1 MCTKSG
7 GRDDPAPT
15 VNVNFIVHLTSL
27 SVIVPLFNERESL
40 PELIGQLYAAMGENE
55 LRRLFPEPFGFEIIL
70 VDDGST
76 DDSCA
81 LIGSM
86 IAERPELRLI
96 SFQRNFGKT
105 AALSAGFMAATGD
118 CVCTIDADLQDD
130 PFAIK
135 EMIRKLQEGYDLV
148 SGWKQE
154 RKDPLSKIL
163 PSKLFNAVTRL
174 FTGITIHDFNCGLKV
189 YRKEVTR
196 RLELHGDMHRYIP
209 VLAEWMGFR
218 ITELPVKHHARKF
231 GTTKYGSSRFFSG
244 LFDFLSV
251 LFITRY
257 LRRPMHFF
265 GMAGLISFLS
275 GFIISL
281 YITLDKILLN
291 KPVSNRPIL
300 FLGILLLIL
309 GVQLFSTGL
318 LGEILST
325 SSAKGSSFAVR
336 ETLNLTDGQA
346 KKFGA
351 AD

>member
-1 MCTKSG
+1 
-7 GRDDPAPT
+7 
-15 VNVNFIVHLTSL
+15 LLSL
-27 SVIVPLFNERESL
+27 SIIVPLFNERESL
-40 PELIGQLYAAMGENE
+40 PELIDQLYLAMQERE
-55 LRRLFPEPFGFEIIL
+55 LRDLFLEPFCFEIIM

-76 DDSCA
+76 D
-81 LIGSM
+81 GSSRV
-86 IAERPELRLI
+86 IERFIESKPEVRLI

-105 AALSAGFMAATGD
+105 AALSAGFMAAAGEY
-118 CVCTIDADLQDD
+118 VCTIDADLQDD
-130 PFAIK
+130 PYAIK
-135 EMIRKLQEGYDLV
+135 ELIKKLQEGYDLV

-154 RKDPLSKIL
+154 RKDPISKTL

-174 FTGITIHDFNCGLKV
+174 FTGMTIHDFNCGLKV
-189 YRKEVTR
+189 YRSEVTSR
-196 RLELHGDMHRYIP
+196 IELHGDMHRYIP

-218 ITELPVKHHARKF
+218 ITELPVSHRARQF
-231 GTTKYGSSRFFSG
+231 GSTKYGSSRFFSG

-265 GMAGLISFLS
+265 GMAGLSSFLL

-281 YITLDKILLN
+281 YVTLDKILLH

-318 LGEILST
+318 LGEMLST
-325 SSAKGSSFAVR
+325 SSSKSSSYTIR
-336 ETLNLTDGQA
+336 KTLNLTDRQA
-346 KKFGA
+346 KQFGCTE
-351 AD
+351 

>member
-1 MCTKSG
+1 M
-7 GRDDPAPT
+7 
-15 VNVNFIVHLTSL
+15 
-27 SVIVPLFNERESL
+27 SVIVPLFNEGESL
-40 PELIGQLYAAMGENE
+40 PELIRQLSLAMAERE
-55 LRRLFPEPFGFEIIL
+55 LHDLFVEPFSFEIIL

-76 DDSCA
+76 DDSCRI
-81 LIGSM
+81 IGRMTPSM
-86 IAERPELRLI
+86 PELRLI

-118 CVCTIDADLQDD
+118 LVCTIDADLQDD

-135 EMIRKLQEGYDLV
+135 GMIRKLHEGYDLV

-154 RKDPLSKIL
+154 RKDPLSKTV
-163 PSKLFNAVTRL
+163 PSKLFNGVTRL
-174 FTGITIHDFNCGLKV
+174 FTGITLHDFNCGLKV

-209 VLAEWMGFR
+209 VLAQWMGFR
-218 ITELPVKHHARKF
+218 IAELPVEHRARKF

-265 GMAGLISFLS
+265 GMAGLMSFFS
-275 GFIISL
+275 GFLISL

-318 LGEILST
+318 LGEMLST
-325 SSAKGSSFAVR
+325 SSAKGNTFAVR
-336 ETLNLTDGQA
+336 ETLNLNPGQA
-346 KKFGA
+346 KKFGPT
-351 AD
+351 D

>member
-1 MCTKSG
+1 M
-7 GRDDPAPT
+7 
-15 VNVNFIVHLTSL
+15 TSL
-27 SVIVPLFNERESL
+27 SVIVPLFNEQESL
-40 PELIGQLYAAMGENE
+40 TDLLDQLYAALHDRE
-55 LRRLFPEPFGFEIIL
+55 LRQLFEEEFNFEIIM

-76 DDSCA
+76 DGSCR
-81 LIGSM
+81 LISNM
-86 IAERPELRLI
+86 IMSRPEIRLI

-118 CVCTIDADLQDD
+118 YICTIDADLQDD

-135 EMIRKLQEGYDLV
+135 ELIIKMQEGYDLV

-154 RKDPLSKIL
+154 RKDPLSKTI
-163 PSKLFNAVTRL
+163 PSKLFNLVTRL
-174 FTGITIHDFNCGLKV
+174 FTGISLHDFNCGLKL

-196 RLELHGDMHRYIP
+196 RLELRGDMHRYIP
-209 VLAEWMGFR
+209 VLAEWMGFK
-218 ITELPVKHHARKF
+218 IAELPVRHQARKF
-231 GTTKYGSSRFFSG
+231 GSTKYNSSRFFSG

-265 GMAGLISFLS
+265 GMAGLTSFFL
-275 GFIISL
+275 GFSISL
-281 YITLDKILLN
+281 YVTLDKILLH

-318 LGEILST
+318 LGEMLST
-325 SSAKGSSFAVR
+325 SSSKESLFAVR
-336 ETLNLTDGQA
+336 ETVNLGAGQA
-346 KKFGA
+346 RKFGTIE
-351 AD
+351 

>member
-1 MCTKSG
+1 MSTAHC
-7 GRDDPAPT
+7 
-15 VNVNFIVHLTSL
+15 SL
-27 SVIVPLFNERESL
+27 SIIVPLFNEGESL
-40 PELIGQLYAAMGENE
+40 PELIGQLSVAMAEKE
-55 LRRLFPEPFGFEIIL
+55 LHTLFAEPFSFEIIL

-76 DDSCA
+76 DNSCRVIES
-81 LIGSM
+81 LIASM
-86 IAERPELRLI
+86 PELRLI

-105 AALSAGFMAATGD
+105 AALSAGFMAATGE

-130 PFAIK
+130 PLAIK
-135 EMIRKLQEGYDLV
+135 GMIRKLHEGYDLV

-154 RKDPLSKIL
+154 RKDPLSKTL
-163 PSKLFNAVTRL
+163 PSKLFNGVTRL
-174 FTGITIHDFNCGLKV
+174 FTGITLHDFNCGLKV
-189 YRKEVTR
+189 YRKEVTK

-209 VLAEWMGFR
+209 VIAQWMGFR
-218 ITELPVKHHARKF
+218 IAEFPVEHRARKF
-231 GTTKYGSSRFFSG
+231 GITKYGSSRFFSG

-265 GMAGLISFLS
+265 GMAGLMSFLS

-318 LGEILST
+318 LGEMLST
-325 SSAKGSSFAVR
+325 SSSKGGSFAIR
-336 ETLNLTDGQA
+336 ETMNLTSRQA
-346 KKFGA
+346 KKFGTT
-351 AD
+351 D

>member
-1 MCTKSG
+1 M
-7 GRDDPAPT
+7 A
-15 VNVNFIVHLTSL
+15 SL

-40 PELIGQLYAAMGENE
+40 PELLGQLSAAMHEPE
-55 LRRLFPEPFGFEIIL
+55 LQSLFLKPFSFEIIM

-76 DDSCA
+76 DASSN

-86 IAERPELRLI
+86 IPAIPELRLI

-105 AALSAGFMAATGD
+105 AALSAGFMAAEGD
-118 CVCTIDADLQDD
+118 YVCTMDADLQDD

-135 EMIRKLQEGYDLV
+135 EMVKKLQEGYDLV
-148 SGWKQE
+148 SGWKQQ
-154 RKDPLSKIL
+154 RQDPFSKTI
-163 PSKLFNAVTRL
+163 PSKLFNGVTRI

-189 YRKEVTR
+189 YRREVTR
-196 RLELHGDMHRYIP
+196 KLELHGQMHRYIP
-209 VLAEWMGFR
+209 VLAQWMGFR
-218 ITELPVKHHARKF
+218 ITELPVKHHPRRF
-231 GTTKYGSSRFFSG
+231 GHTKYGSSRVFSG

-265 GMAGLISFLS
+265 GMAGLASSLFGFL
-275 GFIISL
+275 ISL
-281 YITLDKILLN
+281 YVTLDKILLN

-318 LGEILST
+318 LGEMLST
-325 SSAKGSSFAVR
+325 SSTTGTLFAIR
-336 ETLNLTDGQA
+336 ETVNLSALQA
-346 KKFGA
+346 KKL
-351 AD
+351 DKTN

>member
-1 MCTKSG
+1 M
-7 GRDDPAPT
+7 
-15 VNVNFIVHLTSL
+15 
-27 SVIVPLFNERESL
+27 SVIVPLFNEGESL
-40 PELIGQLYAAMGENE
+40 PELIGQLSLAMAEKE
-55 LRRLFPEPFGFEIIL
+55 LHDLFVEPFSFEIIL
-70 VDDGST
+70 VDDGSS
-76 DDSCA
+76 DDSFRVISS
-81 LIGSM
+81 LIPSM
-86 IAERPELRLI
+86 PELRLI

-118 CVCTIDADLQDD
+118 LVCTIDADLQDD

-135 EMIRKLQEGYDLV
+135 GMIRKLHEGYDLV

-154 RKDPLSKIL
+154 RKDPLSKTL
-163 PSKLFNAVTRL
+163 PSKLFNGVTRL
-174 FTGITIHDFNCGLKV
+174 FTGITLHDFNCGLKI

-209 VLAEWMGFR
+209 VLAHRMGFK
-218 ITELPVKHHARKF
+218 IAELPVDHRVRKF

-265 GMAGLISFLS
+265 GMAGLLSFLF

-291 KPVSNRPIL
+291 KPVSNRPII

-318 LGEILST
+318 LGEMLST
-325 SSAKGSSFAVR
+325 SSSNGGSFAIR
-336 ETLNLTDGQA
+336 ETMNLTQRQA
-346 KKFGA
+346 KKFSTT
-351 AD
+351 D

>member
-1 MCTKSG
+1 M
-7 GRDDPAPT
+7 
-15 VNVNFIVHLTSL
+15 TSL
-27 SVIVPLFNERESL
+27 SIIVPLFNEQESL
-40 PELIGQLYAAMGENE
+40 PDLIGQLYTALHEKE
-55 LRRLFPEPFGFEIIL
+55 LRNLFTEPFSFEIIM

-76 DDSCA
+76 DSSA
-81 LIGSM
+81 SLISDL
-86 IAERPELRLI
+86 ILSRPELRLI

-118 CVCTIDADLQDD
+118 YICTIDADLQDD

-135 EMIRKLQEGYDLV
+135 EMMLKIQDGYDLV
-148 SGWKQE
+148 SGWKQQ
-154 RKDPLSKIL
+154 RKDPLSKTL
-163 PSKLFNAVTRL
+163 PSRLFNLVTRF

-196 RLELHGDMHRYIP
+196 RLELRGDMHRYIP
-209 VLAEWMGFR
+209 VLAEWMGFK
-218 ITELPVKHHARKF
+218 IAELPVRHQARKF
-231 GTTKYGSSRFFSG
+231 GITKYNSSRFFSG

-265 GMAGLISFLS
+265 GMAGLISFFL
-275 GFIISL
+275 GFTISL
-281 YITLDKILLN
+281 YVTLDKILLH

-318 LGEILST
+318 LGEMLST
-325 SSAKGSSFAVR
+325 SSSKESLFAVR
-336 ETLNLTDGQA
+336 ETVNLTSGQA
-346 KKFGA
+346 GKFGEP
-351 AD
+351 D